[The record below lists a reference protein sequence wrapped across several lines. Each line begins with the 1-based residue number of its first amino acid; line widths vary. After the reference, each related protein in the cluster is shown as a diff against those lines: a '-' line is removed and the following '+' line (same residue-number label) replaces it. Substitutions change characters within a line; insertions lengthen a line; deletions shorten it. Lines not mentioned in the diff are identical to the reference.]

1 VLIYY
6 LFLFIKD
13 LEVIFVQKRYQHLER
28 EEIRGLSVYVPGKP
42 IDEVKRELGLK
53 EVYKLASNENPWGP
67 SPKALEAMHEAI
79 NEVSR
84 YPDAEA
90 YRLKN
95 ALAESFQVQPDQIMF
110 GSGSDQ
116 IIQIIATAFFRP
128 GDEILMGNPSFP
140 RYETVTSLM
149 GATPVEVPLVE
160 GYYPLEEIAKRV
172 TPKTRAIFICNP
184 NNPSGTVRDEET
196 IRQFVEDVPK
206 DVLLI
211 FDEAYFEF
219 TKNRFSGSVFL
230 SEDRPILIL
239 RTFSKAFGLAGVRLG
254 FAIGDAELIAAMN
267 RVREAFNV
275 NSVAQ
280 AGALAAWK
288 DQEYL
293 ESVVQKTVAGREY
306 LMCELESLGVK
317 IFPSETNFVMGFFPM
332 TAAELNQQLLK
343 RGLIVRPG
351 AGYKDPNAIRISIG
365 SEEENEL
372 LIQTL
377 REILG

>member
-1 VLIYY
+1 M
-6 LFLFIKD
+6 
-13 LEVIFVQKRYQHLER
+13 QKKYQHLER

-53 EVYKLASNENPWGP
+53 EVYKLASNENAWGP
-67 SPKALEAMHEAI
+67 SPKALEAMHEAVQG
-79 NEVSR
+79 VSR

-95 ALAESFQVQPDQIMF
+95 RLAESFQVQPEQIMF

-140 RYETVTSLM
+140 RYETVTRLM
-149 GATPVEVPLVE
+149 GATPVEVPLVD
-160 GYYPLEEIAKRV
+160 GYYPLEDMAKRI
-172 TPKTRAIFICNP
+172 TPHTRAIFICNP
-184 NNPSGTVRDEET
+184 NNPSGTVRGEEA
-196 IRQFVEDVPK
+196 IRKFVEKVPK
-206 DVLLI
+206 DILLI
-211 FDEAYFEF
+211 FDEAYHEF
-219 TKNRFSGSVFL
+219 TKERFSGSVFL
-230 SEDRPILIL
+230 TEDRPVLIL

-254 FAIGDAELIAAMN
+254 FAIGDPELIAAMN

-280 AGALAAWK
+280 AGALAAWQ

-293 ESVVQKTVAGREY
+293 ETVVQKTVSGREY
-306 LMCELESLGVK
+306 LMRELQSLGVK
-317 IFPSETNFVMGFFPM
+317 IFPSETNFVMGFFPI
-332 TAAELNQQLLK
+332 TAAQLNQQLLK

-351 AGYKDPNAIRISIG
+351 AGYKDPNAIRISVG
-365 SEEENEL
+365 TEEENAL
-372 LIQTL
+372 LIKVL
-377 REILG
+377 REIL